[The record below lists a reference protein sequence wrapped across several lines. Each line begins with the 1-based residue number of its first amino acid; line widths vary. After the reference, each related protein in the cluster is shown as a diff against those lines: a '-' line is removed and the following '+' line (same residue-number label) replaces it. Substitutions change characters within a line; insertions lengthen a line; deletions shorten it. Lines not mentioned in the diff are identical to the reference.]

1 MDEYL
6 LNQME
11 NESMNY
17 DEKYERM
24 LKEELDNM
32 ESVYQTDLSAS

>member
-11 NESMNY
+11 NESVDY
-17 DEKYERM
+17 DEKYENQ
-24 LKEELDNM
+24 LKEELENM
-32 ESVYQTDLSAS
+32 NSVY